1 MKLSMKLLLRLAL
14 CILNFSGLEGAPV
27 FGKIRYMNYAGCK
40 RKFDVDAYIL
50 YVKRL
55 VAQAKKRKA
64 EEARDTVSKHPKSQA
79 IQQLNMSKTLI

>member
-1 MKLSMKLLLRLAL
+1 MKLLLRLAL

>member
-27 FGKIRYMNYAGCK
+27 FGKICYMNYAGCK

-64 EEARDTVSKHPKSQA
+64 EEARDTGSKHPKS
-79 IQQLNMSKTLI
+79 